1 MSTDLTQ
8 MIRDRMV
15 PFAKTLGIEPV
26 EVTPDKVV
34 ATVKVREDL
43 STSPTTMHGGA
54 IMAIADTLGAVGTV
68 VNIPRGART
77 TTLESKTNFFRAIPV
92 GESLTAESIPLH
104 KGRSTHVWQTRL
116 MREDGK
122 LAAIVTQTQ
131 MVLMPDK

>member
-26 EVTPDKVV
+26 EVTQDIVI

-43 STSPTTMHGGA
+43 STTPTTMHGGA

-68 VNIPRGART
+68 VNMPRGART

-92 GESLTAESIPLH
+92 GETVRAESTPLH
-104 KGRSTHVWQTRL
+104 KGRSTQVWQTRL

-122 LAAIVTQTQ
+122 LAAVVTQTQ
-131 MVLMPDK
+131 MILMPDK

>member
-1 MSTDLTQ
+1 MSAELTQ

-26 EVTPDKVV
+26 EVTQDIVV

-43 STSPTTMHGGA
+43 STTPTTMHGGA

-68 VNIPRGART
+68 VNMPRGART

-92 GESLTAESIPLH
+92 GETLQAESTPLH
-104 KGRSTHVWQTRL
+104 KGRSTQVWQTRL

-131 MVLMPDK
+131 MVLMPDN